1 MTGSGMIGSNDRPGR
16 SSRGLPDVNDLVVVG
31 RVRRP
36 TGIDGTLLVEVYS
49 GDINRFSVGDRVF
62 INGSEH
68 EIARTGKSG
77 KSAKIKLAGVDT
89 IEAADPF
96 RDEELAVTAD
106 SLPENPPGTYYHYE
120 ILGIDVVTAEGRKLG
135 RLTEI
140 IETGSNDV
148 FVVLS
153 HRNPLAEESMESPNK
168 TCEILVPVLDGV
180 IVEVDT
186 ENGVMTIDPPAGL
199 F

>member
-1 MTGSGMIGSNDRPGR
+1 MTGSGMIGSNDRPSR
-16 SSRGLPDVNDLVVVG
+16 SSRGLPDVSDLVVVG

-36 TGIDGTLLVEVYS
+36 TGIDGTLLIEVYS
-49 GDINRFSVGDRVF
+49 GDINRFVIGDRVF
-62 INGSEH
+62 VSGSEY
-68 EIARTGKSG
+68 EIIKTGKSG

-96 RDEELAVTAD
+96 RDEELAVTTD

-120 ILGIDVVTAEGRKLG
+120 ILGIGVVTVEGRKLG

-153 HRNPLAEESMESPNK
+153 NQISVALS
-168 TCEILVPVLDGV
+168 
-180 IVEVDT
+180 
-186 ENGVMTIDPPAGL
+186 
-199 F
+199 

>member
-1 MTGSGMIGSNDRPGR
+1 M
-16 SSRGLPDVNDLVVVG
+16 
-31 RVRRP
+31 
-36 TGIDGTLLVEVYS
+36 
-49 GDINRFSVGDRVF
+49 
-62 INGSEH
+62 
-68 EIARTGKSG
+68 
-77 KSAKIKLAGVDT
+77 
-89 IEAADPF
+89 
-96 RDEELAVTAD
+96 
-106 SLPENPPGTYYHYE
+106 
-120 ILGIDVVTAEGRKLG
+120 TAEGRKLG

-153 HRNPLAEESMESPNK
+153 HRNPLVGESMESPNK
-168 TCEILVPVLDGV
+168 TGEILVPVLDGV